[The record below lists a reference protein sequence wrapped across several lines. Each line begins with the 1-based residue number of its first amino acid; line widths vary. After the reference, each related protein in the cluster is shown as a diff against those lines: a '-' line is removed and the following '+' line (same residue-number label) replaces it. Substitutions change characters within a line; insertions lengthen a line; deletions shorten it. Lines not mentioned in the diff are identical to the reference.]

1 MNIFKLSWFNLK
13 ANALSTVLNIIL
25 LSFGIGI
32 IAVLLLTGFQLEQKL
47 TANSKNIDAVVGAK
61 GSPLQLILSSVYHI
75 DFPTGNIP
83 LEEVKELLK
92 NRAIKRAVPMALG
105 DSYENFRIVGTDT
118 SFYGLY
124 ELEIDEGALFANLFD
139 VNIGANVAKIKGLKL
154 GDKIKGSHGLTTDGD
169 VHDEHDFTITGI
181 LKPTGSVADNL
192 VLTSI
197 ATVWATHEEH
207 DHADDAPH
215 STDTTHKH
223 AEEHNHDKHSH
234 DHDAA
239 EHIHGE
245 DCDHGE
251 EEPFHE
257 NVPYLESKRENREIT
272 ALLIQYRGP
281 AAIVSF
287 PRFVNQQT
295 IMQAASPAME
305 SARLFSLIGVGLKS
319 LQAFGILIVIISAL
333 SVFISLY
340 NSLKDRK
347 YDLAIIRTMG
357 ASRLKLFTLIILEGL
372 FLSAIATI
380 VGILWAHLALEWV
393 GSLQD
398 SEQARLTG
406 FIFIA
411 EEVKLI
417 IAGIVVGIVAALLPA
432 IQAYKTDI
440 SRILAKK

>member
-1 MNIFKLSWFNLK
+1 MNLFKLSWFNLK
-13 ANALSTVLNIIL
+13 ANALSTALNILL
-25 LSFGIGI
+25 LSFGIGV
-32 IAVLLLTGFQLEQKL
+32 IAVLLLTGYQLEKKL
-47 TANSKNIDAVVGAK
+47 TSNAKNIDAVVGAK
-61 GSPLQLILSSVYHI
+61 GSPLQLILSSIYHI

-83 LEEVKELLK
+83 LEEVRGLLT
-92 NRAIKRAVPMALG
+92 NRAIKKAVPLALG
-105 DSYENFRIVGTDT
+105 DSYENFRIVGTDS
-118 SFYGLY
+118 SFLSLY
-124 ELEIDEGALFANLFD
+124 ELEIEQGTLFSNLFE
-139 VNIGANVAKIKGLKL
+139 VNIGANVAKIKGLKV

-169 VHDEHDFTITGI
+169 VHDEHDFTISGI
-181 LKPTGSVADNL
+181 YKATGSVADNL

-197 ATVWATHEEH
+197 TTVWATHEEH
-207 DHADDAPH
+207 DHSDD
-215 STDTTHKH
+215 TDASDTSGTHKH
-223 AEEHNHDKHSH
+223 EEEGHKHNHEEDVHS
-234 DHDAA
+234 
-239 EHIHGE
+239 
-245 DCDHGE
+245 GE

-257 NVPYLESKRENREIT
+257 NVHYLESKRENREIT
-272 ALLIQYRGP
+272 SLLIQYRGP

-357 ASRLKLFTLIILEGL
+357 ASKLKLFTLIILEGL
-372 FLSAIATI
+372 FLSAIATFI
-380 VGILWAHLALEWV
+380 GIAWAHIALEWV

-398 SEQARLTG
+398 AEQARLTG
-406 FIFIA
+406 LIFIA
-411 EEVKLI
+411 DEVKLI
-417 IAGIVVGIVAALLPA
+417 IGGIVVGVIAALLPA

-440 SRILAKK
+440 SRILAKN